1 MTTTILQGISQL
13 VTNDP
18 ELGDGALGIIRD
30 AAVVFEGD
38 RILWVGPRLQA
49 GPADESVDVDGR
61 AVLPGWVDSHTHL
74 VFDGDRAAEFTARMA
89 GLPYAAGGIMTTV
102 GATRAAGEQRLDSL
116 VRGRLHD
123 MLRGGTTTVETKTG
137 YGLTVDDEALA
148 ARIAADTCDAGTFL
162 GAHLVPAEYA
172 GRPDAYLDLVCGPM
186 LDAVAPT
193 VDFIDVFCEKGAF
206 DEEQSA
212 RVLIAGRAKGLGLKV
227 HGNQLGFGPGVRL
240 AVEHGAISV
249 DHCTYL
255 TDDDIDLLA
264 GSATVATLLPTCDLQ
279 TRQPAAPGRR
289 LADAGATVALASNCN
304 PGTSFTSSMNLV
316 VALAVLQCG
325 LTADEAVAAATLGG
339 ARALGRTDIGVVK
352 PGARADLHVL
362 DAPSHDHLAYRVGMP
377 LSWGV
382 VRAGV
387 LSGL

>member
-116 VRGRLHD
+116 VRSRLQD